1 MILTP
6 AETRVLELLAA
17 GMTQTAIGQT
27 LGIAPSTVKS
37 HVLHLFDKT
46 GCRRQVDLVRLA
58 SNLSL
63 PI

>member
-1 MILTP
+1 ML
-6 AETRVLELLAA
+6 V
-17 GMTQTAIGQT
+17 GGSTQAAIGQT

-46 GCRRQVDLVRLA
+46 GRRRQVDLVRLA

-63 PI
+63 PV